1 MITQT
6 AAIARTTFIESLR
19 QPVVLFMVM
28 LCAVAQVLTTWG
40 TGFAMGL
47 EESSEVEGDNK
58 LLFDIGLSSVF
69 ICGTILAAFIATAAL
84 SREIENKTALT
95 IVSKPV
101 SRPTVILGKYLGVSA
116 ALAIAA
122 SIMGLFLLIAIRHG
136 VLTTAADDID
146 QPVIIFS
153 LAAVSLAFLLAAWC
167 NFFYGWNF
175 PQVAT
180 LLLLPFTFIAYILI
194 LKVSKKWAIQDFHI
208 DLKPQV
214 TLATIVLLLAMFVL
228 SSVAVAASARL
239 SQVMTIFVCLG
250 VFLAS
255 LLSNFF
261 VGRFAFS
268 NSPIGQITAA
278 APLDQDSESFNA
290 PGQRYSIELR
300 KPPDRA
306 LKPGDSIYFGV
317 NNNGFDLLVPSFPP
331 FNGKLDRSEDTLGP
345 NAVPAL
351 VAETVSGKSITLR
364 LLGTE
369 PLHIVRPPLI
379 DDYVF
384 TKPTSTNYLA
394 MGIWGA
400 FPNVQFF
407 WLLDAVSQ
415 NQIVPLEY
423 LAVMLLYAI
432 VQIGI
437 FLSLAIILFQKR
449 DVA

>member
-28 LCAVAQVLTTWG
+28 LCAIAQILTTWG

-47 EESSEVEGDNK
+47 EESAEVEGDNK
-58 LLFDIGLSSVF
+58 LLFDIGLSSLFV
-69 ICGTILAAFIATAAL
+69 CGTILAAFIATAAL

-101 SRPTVILGKYLGVSA
+101 SRPTVILGKYIGVSA
-116 ALAIAA
+116 ALSLAA
-122 SIMGLFLLIAIRHG
+122 ATMGLFLLIAIRHG
-136 VLTTAADDID
+136 VMTTAADDID
-146 QPVIIFS
+146 QPVVYFS
-153 LAAVSLAFLLAAWC
+153 ISAITLAFLLAAWC

-180 LLLLPFTFIAYILI
+180 VLLLPFTFIAYILI
-194 LKVSKKWAIQDFHI
+194 LKFSKKWALQDI
-208 DLKPQV
+208 LVDLKPQV

-228 SSVAVAASARL
+228 SSIAVAVSARL
-239 SQVMTIFVCLG
+239 GQVMTIFVCLG

-278 APLDQDSESFNA
+278 EPLDPDSAPFNLS
-290 PGQRYSIELR
+290 GHRYSIEFR
-300 KPPDRA
+300 KPPDRPI
-306 LKPGDSIYFGV
+306 KPGESIYFGV
-317 NNNGFDLLVPSFPP
+317 NSNGFDLLVPP
-331 FNGKLDRSEDTLGP
+331 FEPFTGNLNRSEETLGP
-345 NAVPAL
+345 SAQPAL
-351 VAETVSGKSITLR
+351 VAEAVSGKSITIR
-364 LLGTE
+364 LLGSE
-369 PLHIVRPPLI
+369 PLRIARPPDV

-384 TKPTSTNYLA
+384 TRPTSTNYLA
-394 MGIWGA
+394 LGVWGA

-423 LAVMLLYAI
+423 LAVMFLYAF